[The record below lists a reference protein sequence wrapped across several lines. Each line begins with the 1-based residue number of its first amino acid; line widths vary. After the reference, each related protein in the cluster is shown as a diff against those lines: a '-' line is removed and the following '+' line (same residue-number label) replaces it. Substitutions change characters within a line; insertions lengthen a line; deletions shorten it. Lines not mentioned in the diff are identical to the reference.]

1 MGNLFPGKRGPLNP
15 GNAHIVGHKLRGNN
29 PIPGKGINMETIQIA
44 IKKDLEGRM
53 ENVPVKA
60 LIMWPLAIHRQLK
73 KGEPDPRGVFT
84 ITHVKTGYKAFPSV
98 FTLRKNAVKVANE
111 IKDLDWDF
119 DSPKSLKVKAMKKR
133 ILEIRDGVF
142 GRSICGIQ

>member
-1 MGNLFPGKRGPLNP
+1 MKTIEIHVQESGKPNR
-15 GNAHIVGHKLRGNN
+15 K
-29 PIPGKGINMETIQIA
+29 ETITA
-44 IKKDLEGRM
+44 MVRGK
-53 ENVPVKA
+53 
-60 LIMWPLAIHRQLK
+60 LAIHHQLGK
-73 KGEPDPRGVFT
+73 NGEPDPKGNWV
-84 ITHVKTGYKAFPSV
+84 ITHVPTGYKAFPSV

-119 DSPKSLKVKAMKKR
+119 DSPKSPKIKAMKKR